1 MSARARLRVLVALAV
16 LLVAATAALTV
27 AAVASYDPNHAT
39 AERVVRD
46 AGAPATVG
54 PGGPR

>member
-1 MSARARLRVLVALAV
+1 MNARARLRLAVVLAV
-16 LLVAATAALTV
+16 LLVAATAAL
-27 AAVASYDPNHAT
+27 AAVAWLSYDPNHAT
-39 AERVVRD
+39 AESVVRD